1 MIIALT
7 FLLKLVKS
15 MSELY
20 KNSLK
25 SNFEDLIEFLTIL
38 YNKDFILTDNLEQ
51 TIKEKLDREL
61 FLANPPQL
69 SLSSIPDLKEFIP
82 FLSSMEEVQDKCM
95 TFALISIDLIEQD
108 GLPNDDKC
116 QILNSL
122 FER

>member
-25 SNFEDLIEFLTIL
+25 SNFGDLIEFLTIL
-38 YNKDFILTDNLEQ
+38 YNKDFILTDSLDQ

-82 FLSSMEEVQDKCM
+82 FLSSMEVGQDKCM

-116 QILNSL
+116 KILNSL